1 MKNLLTI
8 GKEVYYALFLLLFYC
23 LTPCASCALEPSE
36 ILVVVNKRMPKSI
49 DIAKYYMEKRS
60 IPESHLLQLSLS
72 LKETISRQEYDEMLK
87 GKILK
92 KLIELSSE
100 PRISTLVL
108 IYGMPLKVEPSEL
121 SWDDKKEVRQ
131 FRKKKK
137 DLLQLPKPIGEKVK
151 LLLKVLTDKIS
162 VLTRIKERA
171 SVDSELA
178 LLEAEPYTLS
188 GWVKNPYFLGFKSF
202 SNVIPKDKVLLVSR
216 LDGPDASTVYRII
229 DDTLSAERY
238 GLKGKAYVDARWSF
252 SESETGSGY
261 KFYDASLHKAAQYIE
276 KRMEVVID
284 DKESLF
290 EENCCKEAALY
301 CGWYSLSR
309 YIDSFE
315 WQPGS
320 IGYHMASNECSTLKN
335 AESSV
340 WCLKMLQNGIA
351 AVIGPVY
358 EPYIQGF
365 PVPELFFSHL
375 VEGYMSLGEAYLVSI
390 PYLSWQMILVGDP
403 LYQPFSPV
411 KEP

>member
-151 LLLKVLTDKIS
+151 LLLKVLTDNIS
-162 VLTRIKERA
+162 VLTRMKERV

-178 LLEAEPYTLS
+178 LLEAEPYALS
-188 GWVKNPYFLGFKSF
+188 GWIRNPYFLGFKNF
-202 SNVIPKDKVLLVSR
+202 DNAIPKDKVLLVSR
-216 LDGPDASTVYRII
+216 LDGPDVSTVYRII
-229 DDTLSAERY
+229 DDTLYAEKN
-238 GLKGKAYVDARWSF
+238 GLKGKAYIDARWSVP
-252 SESETGSGY
+252 EGETGSGY
-261 KFYDASLHKAAQYIE
+261 QFYDASLHKAAKYIE

-290 EENCCKEAALY
+290 KENCCKEAALY
-301 CGWYSLSR
+301 CGWYSLSH

-335 AESSV
+335 TTRSV
-340 WCLKMLQNGIA
+340 WCLKMLQNGIS

-365 PVPELFFSHL
+365 PIPELFFSYL
-375 VEGYMSLGEAYLVSI
+375 VEGYMSLGEAYLVST
-390 PYLSWQMILVGDP
+390 PYFSWQMILVGDP
-403 LYQPFSPV
+403 LYQPFSPI
-411 KEP
+411 EN